1 MQNRW
6 PFVWRILTVW
16 SFISD
21 ITYLKTI
28 LPPTVEEEFYNFLK
42 EIDSNKV
49 TLSSI
54 LEGSLVFPKVP
65 MMRLEGPL
73 PGISIACLTL

>member
-1 MQNRW
+1 M
-6 PFVWRILTVW
+6 TDC

-42 EIDSNKV
+42 EIDSSKV

-73 PGISIACLTL
+73 PGISMLIVPICTMSLLA